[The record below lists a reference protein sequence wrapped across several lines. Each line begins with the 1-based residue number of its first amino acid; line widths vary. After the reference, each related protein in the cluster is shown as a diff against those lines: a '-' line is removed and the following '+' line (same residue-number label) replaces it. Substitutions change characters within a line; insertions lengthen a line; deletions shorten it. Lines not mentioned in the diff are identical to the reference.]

1 MQASKRDRN
10 YPLPCGCYVVMR
22 KLAFAAL
29 CVWLVATPVL
39 AKDPVFTMPRAFHAK
54 TYPAHEAHEMEKLS
68 IAVDP
73 YDTADKTAG
82 TFTTDFREEGILPI
96 MIIFSNDGTQPISL
110 ADMQVLMVTRR
121 RVKISPFSNED
132 VFRRIA
138 HKKEARNL
146 PLPNPLPVPLPGKK
160 SKRQVSKEAEVEVE
174 GAQFMARAVEPKS
187 TRSGF
192 LFFNVEGI
200 PNAMAGASI
209 VITGLA
215 DAKGN
220 ELFYFE
226 IPLEKYLS
234 YQPLKPAPTN

>member
-1 MQASKRDRN
+1 MTRR
-10 YPLPCGCYVVMR
+10 LI
-22 KLAFAAL
+22 AAGL
-29 CVWLVATPVL
+29 MVWLAAFPAL

-68 IAVDP
+68 IAADP

-82 TFTTDFREEGILPI
+82 TFTTDYRKEGLLPI
-96 MIIFSNDGTQPISL
+96 LMIFSNDGNQPVSL
-110 ADMQVLMVTRR
+110 ANLQVLLVTRGKT
-121 RVKISPFSNED
+121 KISPFSNED
-132 VFRRIA
+132 VYRRIA
-138 HKKEARNL
+138 HKREERNV
-146 PLPNPLPVPLPGKK
+146 PLPNPLPIPLPKK
-160 SKRQVSKEAEVEVE
+160 SKRQVSKEVEVEVE

-192 LFFNVEGI
+192 LFFNVQGI
-200 PNAMAGASI
+200 PNAMAGAHL

-215 DAKGN
+215 DGNGN

-234 YQPLKPAPTN
+234 YQPGRPAPPTTN

>member
-1 MQASKRDRN
+1 
-10 YPLPCGCYVVMR
+10 MR
-22 KLAFAAL
+22 KLLLSLFCLWFAA
-29 CVWLVATPVL
+29 VPVL

-54 TYPAHEAHEMEKLS
+54 TYPAHESHEMEKLA

-82 TFTTDFREEGILPI
+82 VFTTDFREEGLLPI
-96 MIIFSNDGTQPISL
+96 LLILSNDNHQAVSL
-110 ADMQVLMVTRR
+110 ADMKVLLVTRHR
-121 RVKISPFSNED
+121 TKITPSMNED
-132 VFRRIA
+132 IFRRIS
-138 HKKEARNL
+138 HKKESRNV
-146 PLPNPLPVPLPGKK
+146 PLPNPLPLPKR

-174 GAQFMARAVEPKS
+174 GAQFMARAVEPKA

-192 LFFNVEGI
+192 LFFNVQGI
-200 PNAMAGASI
+200 PNPMAGAHL

-215 DAKGN
+215 DSNGN

-234 YQPLKPAPTN
+234 YQPLKPSTN

>member
-1 MQASKRDRN
+1 MAT
-10 YPLPCGCYVVMR
+10 
-22 KLAFAAL
+22 
-29 CVWLVATPVL
+29 TPVL

-73 YDTADKTAG
+73 YDTVDKTAG
-82 TFTTDFREEGILPI
+82 VFSVDFRQEGLLPVLLIL
-96 MIIFSNDGTQPISL
+96 SNDNDDAISL
-110 ADMQVLMVTRR
+110 ADMQVLLVTRNR
-121 RVKISPFSNED
+121 TKITPSTNAD

-138 HKKEARNL
+138 HKKESRNV
-146 PLPNPLPVPLPGKK
+146 PVPNPLPIPLPKK

-174 GAQFMARAVEPKS
+174 GAQFMARAVEPRA

-192 LFFNVEGI
+192 LFFNVQGI
-200 PNAMAGASI
+200 PNAMAGAHI

-215 DAKGN
+215 DGKGN

-226 IPLEKYLS
+226 IPLE
-234 YQPLKPAPTN
+234 

>member
-1 MQASKRDRN
+1 MS
-10 YPLPCGCYVVMR
+10 R
-22 KLAFAAL
+22 KLL
-29 CVWLVATPVL
+29 LSVVCVWLVAAPVL

-82 TFTTDFREEGILPI
+82 TFTTDFRAEGILPI
-96 MIIFSNDGTQPISL
+96 LLVMSNDGDRPVSL
-110 ADMQVLMVTRR
+110 ANMNVLLVTRGR
-121 RVKISPFSNED
+121 LKISPDTNED

-138 HKKEARNL
+138 TRKESRNV
-146 PLPNPLPVPLPGKK
+146 PIQNPLPIPLPKK
-160 SKRQVSKEAEVEVE
+160 SKRQVSRDAEIEVE
-174 GAQFMARAVEPKS
+174 GAQFMARAVEPKA
-187 TRSGF
+187 TRHGF
-192 LFFNVEGI
+192 LFFNVNGVAN
-200 PNAMAGASI
+200 PMAGGRI

-215 DAKGN
+215 DHNGN

-234 YQPLKPAPTN
+234 YQPGKPSPTN

>member
-1 MQASKRDRN
+1 MS
-10 YPLPCGCYVVMR
+10 R
-22 KLAFAAL
+22 KLLLSAV
-29 CVWLVATPVL
+29 CVWLVAAPVL

-82 TFTTDFREEGILPI
+82 TFTTDFRAEGILPVLLVL
-96 MIIFSNDGTQPISL
+96 SNDGDRPVSL
-110 ADMQVLMVTRR
+110 ANMNILLVTRGR
-121 RVKISPFSNED
+121 LKISPDTNED

-138 HKKEARNL
+138 TRKENRNV
-146 PLPNPLPVPLPGKK
+146 PIQNPLPIPLPKK
-160 SKRQVSKEAEVEVE
+160 SKRQVSREAEVEVE
-174 GAQFMARAVEPKS
+174 GAQFMARAVEAKS
-187 TRSGF
+187 TRHGF
-192 LFFNVEGI
+192 LFFNVSGI
-200 PNAMAGASI
+200 ANPMAGGRI

-215 DAKGN
+215 DHNGN

-234 YQPLKPAPTN
+234 YQPGKPSPTN

>member
-1 MQASKRDRN
+1 MK
-10 YPLPCGCYVVMR
+10 
-22 KLAFAAL
+22 KLVAILTLA
-29 CVWLVATPVL
+29 WLVALPAG

-82 TFTTDFREEGILPI
+82 TFTTDFRNEGILPI
-96 MIIFSNDGTQPISL
+96 MVVFSNDGDEPISL
-110 ADMQVLMVTRR
+110 ANMQVLMVTRR
-121 RVKISPFSNED
+121 RVKISPWDNED

-138 HKKEARNL
+138 HRKEERNV

-174 GAQFMARAVEPKS
+174 GAQFMARAVEPKT

-200 PNAMAGASI
+200 PNAMAGANI

-215 DAKGN
+215 DSKGN

-234 YQPLKPAPTN
+234 YKPGQAPAPTK

>member
-1 MQASKRDRN
+1 MTRRA
-10 YPLPCGCYVVMR
+10 LAVV
-22 KLAFAAL
+22 LCIGLIAA
-29 CVWLVATPVL
+29 PVL

-82 TFTTDFREEGILPI
+82 VFTTDFREEGLLPLLL
-96 MIIFSNDGTQPISL
+96 IFSNDGNQAISL
-110 ADMQVLMVTRR
+110 ADMKVLLVTRNR
-121 RVKISPFSNED
+121 TKITPSTNED

-138 HKKEARNL
+138 HKKEKRNV
-146 PLPNPLPVPLPGKK
+146 PLPNPLPIPLPKK

-174 GAQFMARAVEPKS
+174 GAQFMARAVEPKA

-192 LFFNVEGI
+192 LFFNVQGI
-200 PNAMAGASI
+200 PNPMAGARL

-215 DAKGN
+215 DGNGN

-226 IPLEKYLS
+226 IPLEKYLT
-234 YQPLKPAPTN
+234 YQPLRPTTN